1 MEIRP
6 LSKVMGAEIRG
17 VDLSRPLEDAAFGE
31 ILDAFHRHM
40 LLVFPDQRIDEAQ
53 QIAFSRR
60 FGELQV
66 HVLDQYRH
74 PRHPEIFVQSN
85 VDRATGKTTGTHP
98 DKGSLA
104 WHSDLSFQARPALA
118 TALYGIEVPERGGD
132 TLFADMC
139 AAYDALDGDSKTLLA
154 GLKAVHD
161 LSVQRVRAGEPPM
174 TERQRAEAPPVEH
187 PAVRTHPATGRKAL
201 FVSRHASHIV
211 GLPKAEGD
219 ALLERLQA
227 HATSERFVH
236 RQRWKPR
243 DLIIWDNR
251 CTIHSATPYDA
262 AAEKRVM
269 HRTVV
274 LGDVPRP

>member
-1 MEIRP
+1 
-6 LSKVMGAEIRG
+6 VQGVGAG
-17 VDLSRPLEDAAFGE
+17 A
-31 ILDAFHRHM
+31 
-40 LLVFPDQRIDEAQ
+40 
-53 QIAFSRR
+53 
-60 FGELQV
+60 
-66 HVLDQYRH
+66 
-74 PRHPEIFVQSN
+74 
-85 VDRATGKTTGTHP
+85 
-98 DKGSLA
+98 
-104 WHSDLSFQARPALA
+104 
-118 TALYGIEVPERGGD
+118 
-132 TLFADMC
+132 
-139 AAYDALDGDSKTLLA
+139 
-154 GLKAVHD
+154 
-161 LSVQRVRAGEPPM
+161 PPM

-274 LGDVPRP
+274 LGDAPKL